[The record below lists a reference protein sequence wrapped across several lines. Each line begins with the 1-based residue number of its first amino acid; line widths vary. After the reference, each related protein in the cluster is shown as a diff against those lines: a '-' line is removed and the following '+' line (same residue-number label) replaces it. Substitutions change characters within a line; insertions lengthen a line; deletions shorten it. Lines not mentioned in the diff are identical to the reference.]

1 MRLAAHLPRF
11 LAIATALAAAPSFAQ
26 EAQPEPCPRLIA
38 SGPSLIRRVAVKT
51 DELGLT
57 FVGHATFV
65 LETPQGVRVATDY
78 NDYVKPRVEL
88 DVVTMNKAH
97 DTHFTNRVDPS
108 IPHVLRGW
116 NPRGGPAAHDL
127 TVKDMRIRNVVTNIR
142 DWGGGTEYDANSI
155 FVFEASQLCV
165 AHLGHLHHELTEE
178 HLKQIGRID
187 IALAPVDGGFTL
199 GQQGM
204 INVLKTLQ
212 PSLIIPMHFFGPS
225 TLNRF
230 LAQAREHWP
239 VEFANNPSLTLSR
252 ASLPASTKVLVLP
265 GR

>member
-1 MRLAAHLPRF
+1 MRLAAIV
-11 LAIATALAAAPSFAQ
+11 LAVTALAAAPGARAQ
-26 EAQPEPCPRLIA
+26 SPLPEPCPRLIA
-38 SGPSLIRRVAVKT
+38 SGPAMFQRAALKR

-57 FVGHATFV
+57 FIGHATFL
-65 LETPQGVRVATDY
+65 LETPMGVRAATDY
-78 NDYVKPRVEL
+78 NDYVKPRGEL

-97 DTHFTNRVDPS
+97 NTHFTNNVSPS

-116 NPRGGPAAHDL
+116 DPRGGAAAHDL

-142 DWGGGTEYDANSI
+142 DYGGGTEYAANSI

-178 HLKQIGRID
+178 HLKQIGRVD
-187 IALAPVDGGFTL
+187 IALAPVDGGYTL

-204 INVLKTLQ
+204 IRVLKALQ
-212 PSLIIPMHFFGPS
+212 PSIIIPMHIFGPS

-230 LAQAREHWP
+230 LAEAREVWP
-239 VEFANNPSLTLSR
+239 VEYASTPSLVLSR
-252 ASLPASTKVLVLP
+252 DSLPARTKVLVLP
-265 GR
+265 GN

>member
-1 MRLAAHLPRF
+1 M
-11 LAIATALAAAPSFAQ
+11 
-26 EAQPEPCPRLIA
+26 
-38 SGPSLIRRVAVKT
+38 
-51 DELGLT
+51 
-57 FVGHATFV
+57 
-65 LETPQGVRVATDY
+65 
-78 NDYVKPRVEL
+78 
-88 DVVTMNKAH
+88 
-97 DTHFTNRVDPS
+97 
-108 IPHVLRGW
+108 
-116 NPRGGPAAHDL
+116 

>member
-1 MRLAAHLPRF
+1 MK
-11 LAIATALAAAPSFAQ
+11 LAAALAISALFMAPNVRAQ

-38 SGPSLIRRVAVKT
+38 SGPTLIQRVALKT

-57 FVGHATFV
+57 FVGHATF
-65 LETPQGVRVATDY
+65 LIETPRGVRVATDY
-78 NDYVKPRVEL
+78 NDFVRPRVEL

-97 DTHFTNRVDPS
+97 NTHFTNNVSPS

-116 NPRGGPAAHDL
+116 NPRGGAAAHDL

-142 DWGGGTEYDANSI
+142 DFAGGTEYDANSI

-187 IALAPVDGGFTL
+187 IALAPVDGGLTL
-199 GQQGM
+199 GQAGM
-204 INVLKTLQ
+204 INVLKALQ
-212 PSLIIPMHFFGPS
+212 PSMIIPMHSFGPS

-230 LAQAREHWP
+230 LALAREHWP
-239 VEFANNPSLTLSR
+239 VEYANTPSLVLTR
-252 ASLPASTKVLVLP
+252 AALPLKTKVLVLP
-265 GR
+265 GN

>member
-1 MRLAAHLPRF
+1 MKLAS
-11 LAIATALAAAPSFAQ
+11 ALSIVALLVAPAARAQ
-26 EAQPEPCPRLIA
+26 VAAEPEPCPRLIA
-38 SGPSLIRRVAVKT
+38 SAPRLFHRAAVKT

-57 FVGHATFV
+57 FVGHATFL
-65 LETPQGVRVATDY
+65 LETPRGVRVATDY
-78 NDYVKPRVEL
+78 NDYVRPRVEL

-97 DTHFTNRVDPS
+97 NTHFSNNVS
-108 IPHVLRGW
+108 SAIPHVLRGW
-116 NPRGGPAAHDL
+116 NPRGGAAAHDL

-142 DWGGGTEYDANSI
+142 DWGGATEYDANSI
-155 FVFEASQLCV
+155 FVFEAAQLCV

-212 PSLIIPMHFFGPS
+212 PSLIIPMHYFGPS

-230 LAQAREHWP
+230 LGLAREHWP
-239 VEFANNPSLTLSR
+239 VEFAANPSLVLNRAGLSVK
-252 ASLPASTKVLVLP
+252 TKVLVLP
-265 GR
+265 GN